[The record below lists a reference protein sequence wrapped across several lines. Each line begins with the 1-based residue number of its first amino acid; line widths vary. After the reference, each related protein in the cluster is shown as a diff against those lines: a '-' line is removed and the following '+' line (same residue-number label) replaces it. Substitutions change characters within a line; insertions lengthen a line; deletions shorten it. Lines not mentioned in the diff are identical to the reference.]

1 MATKADH
8 APKPSH
14 SADDT
19 EPAPHPNGWAKTA
32 SPRMRRKKPNRSNPV
47 ARPRTMFEQR
57 QSDNFFYLLY
67 LPAKRR
73 LRHVETTG
81 RARDVHFF
89 GFISSATAMK

>member
-1 MATKADH
+1 
-8 APKPSH
+8 
-14 SADDT
+14 
-19 EPAPHPNGWAKTA
+19 
-32 SPRMRRKKPNRSNPV
+32 
-47 ARPRTMFEQR
+47 MFEQR

>member
-1 MATKADH
+1 LC
-8 APKPSH
+8 
-14 SADDT
+14 
-19 EPAPHPNGWAKTA
+19 EPAGERHEL
-32 SPRMRRKKPNRSNPV
+32 V
-47 ARPRTMFEQR
+47 AFIDKALCLCIENSARFGQTQRPRTMFEQR